1 VKDEEYDWTI
11 YHVITGAK
19 GCTMDEICKTSGLS
33 SSVVQE
39 SLDRLRSNLLI
50 ICRGDLFRACSI
62 EEYMITSQMKHDP
75 CSNII
80 IENGV
85 VKVKGAPHKMP
96 ERDGEDT

>member
-1 VKDEEYDWTI
+1 MRDEEYDWAI

-19 GCTMDEICKTSGLS
+19 GCTMDEICKSSGLS
-33 SSVVQE
+33 PHIIQK
-39 SLDRLRSNLLI
+39 SLDRLRSHLLI
-50 ICRGDLFRACSI
+50 VCHGDRFRACSI

-85 VKVKGAPHKMP
+85 VKVRGAPPKIP
-96 ERDGEDT
+96 ERDGEET